1 MEYFKGNMP
10 VGKVWR
16 KKPEAGNAKNYIS
29 CIYIKFLE
37 IISRK
42 YLKCN

>member
-16 KKPEAGNAKNYIS
+16 KKPEAGKPRIVS
-29 CIYIKFLE
+29 IVFT
-37 IISRK
+37 
-42 YLKCN
+42 